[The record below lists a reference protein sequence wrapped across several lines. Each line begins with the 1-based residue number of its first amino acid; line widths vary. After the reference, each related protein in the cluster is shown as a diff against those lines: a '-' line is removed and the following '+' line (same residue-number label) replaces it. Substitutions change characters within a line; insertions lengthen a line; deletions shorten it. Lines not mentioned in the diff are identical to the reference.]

1 MEDISSRS
9 MTITR
14 TFEAL
19 IELVWKVLTT
29 PEYISVWWGPEG
41 FTNTIRTMDVREG
54 GIFDFTMHAPD
65 GTDFINFYHYQEV
78 KPLQKLVM
86 EHKEHPRFNIVVE
99 LFPEGEQ
106 TKVTWTNIFDSAPTM
121 EETIRAFKADV
132 GLVQNIERLSK
143 FVKQLVRKSTSTR
156 FE

>member
-14 TFEAL
+14 TFEAP

-86 EHKEHPRFNIVVE
+86 EHKEHPKFNIVVE
-99 LFPEGEQ
+99 LFQEGEH

-132 GLVQNIERLSK
+132 GLIQNIERLSE
-143 FVKQLVRKSTSTR
+143 FVKRLNV
-156 FE
+156 